1 METSDDV
8 SVISMWNVTRLTS
21 DSLAMSMVVITIITR
36 SDGGKL
42 VIKKVLHVGRKDA
55 TESGVGGGHA
65 SKGSTVCAMIKMMEE
80 V

>member
-1 METSDDV
+1 
-8 SVISMWNVTRLTS
+8 
-21 DSLAMSMVVITIITR
+21 MSMVVITIITR

-65 SKGSTVCAMIKMMEE
+65 SKGSDCVCDDKDDGRGIKNSGRKVSEC
-80 V
+80 